1 MKQPQPHDEDLK
13 YRKFYIEW
21 WNIRKSTIY
30 SLVALI
36 ILVIGAAGFYWWASR
51 HDWFSQAQAQDAPTN
66 SALILSYEGD
76 VRVTRASTRET
87 IVVTRATYVAAGDTI
102 QTQADGRAV
111 LRMVDGS
118 IYTVKPNSTIVVRDN
133 SSLLSGNNVRVSL
146 DDGQLNVKTDQQGN
160 SDNVVEVAESENK
173 LMSDTDASFN
183 ADAQT
188 NGGEIRISRGGVETT
203 LGGQT
208 TTLHENEF
216 ASVDNGQISNRE
228 KLLDPP
234 HQSSPSNLAQIVD
247 TTGAG
252 ASVALTWQSNGST
265 NYYLQVSRSPYFS
278 PDSIF
283 VDRPQLTVSESR
295 IGGLS
300 PGTYYW
306 RLRSTAKSGQ
316 TTDWNE
322 PWKFQVV
329 RNDNGRSIEVTEW
342 RSENIGGNV
351 YLVSGRT
358 QPGLAVRVQGREAT
372 YVASDGTFRIQI
384 TTPSAVAAIEV
395 SDDRG
400 TRSGFVLSLQTAK
413 VMRRY

>member
-1 MKQPQPHDEDLK
+1 MKQRHDEDLK
-13 YRKFYIEW
+13 FRKFYIEW

-30 SLVALI
+30 SLVALV
-36 ILVIGAAGFYWWASR
+36 ILLVAASGFYWWASR
-51 HDWFSQAQAQDAPTN
+51 HEWFSQVQAQDAPAN
-66 SALILSYEGD
+66 SAQILSFEGD

-87 IVVTRATYVAAGDTI
+87 IVVTRPTFVGAGDTI

-111 LRMVDGS
+111 LKMVDGS

-133 SSLLSGNNVRVSL
+133 SSLLSGKNVRVSL
-146 DDGQLNVKTDQQGN
+146 DDGQLNVRTDQQGN

-183 ADAQT
+183 ADAQS

-208 TTLHENEF
+208 TQIHENEF
-216 ASVDNGQISNRE
+216 ASVNNGQITNRE

-234 HQSSPSNLAQIVD
+234 HQSSPENLAQIVD
-247 TTGAG
+247 STGAG
-252 ASVALTWQSNGST
+252 ASVALTWQSNNATS
-265 NYYLQVSRSPYFS
+265 YYLQVSRSPYFS

-283 VDRPQLTVSESR
+283 VDRPQLTTTESR

-316 TTDWNE
+316 TTDWDE

-329 RNDNGRSIEVTEW
+329 KNDNGRSIEVSEW

-372 YVASDGTFRIQI
+372 YVASDGTFRIQV
-384 TTPSAVAAIEV
+384 TTPAAVAAIEV
-395 SDDRG
+395 VDDRG
-400 TRSGFVLSLQTAK
+400 NRSGFVLSLQTAK
-413 VMRRY
+413 VVRRY